1 VAGTCCGDEGILT
14 PAGFCCSSINV
25 TDPVTNATRRSHP
38 RLDRNGTCCASGRLN
53 ACGVCDGVRTAVV
66 AASGECC
73 VGGVLDA
80 GGLCCVSGVL
90 DAFGVC
96 DGTDSTGTQVRGL
109 ALVAVLCPFPSR
121 DCVWQRGSV
130 KIRVRCVWSL
140 ALVLTGAPFPPSWQP
155 LFMLLD
161 SVSDILSPSQ
171 RNALFTIDFTRLL
184 AHSCVFLCVAVFC
197 TQLCLLMCR
206 RLCVCRCWM

>member
-1 VAGTCCGDEGILT
+1 MGVGGWAALWDYSSWEIRVFVFYIFFPSRACLRAVGIRGPVCVVVREYKHRMPSSMTCCGCPFARRSCEGPTDVAGTCCGDEGILT

-80 GGLCCVSGVL
+80 GGLCCVSDVL

-109 ALVAVLCPFPSR
+109 ALVAVLCPF
-121 DCVWQRGSV
+121 
-130 KIRVRCVWSL
+130 
-140 ALVLTGAPFPPSWQP
+140 FFFF
-155 LFMLLD
+155 LFHRFH
-161 SVSDILSPSQ
+161 SIS
-171 RNALFTIDFTRLL
+171 FTR
-184 AHSCVFLCVAVFC
+184 A
-197 TQLCLLMCR
+197 QGIPK
-206 RLCVCRCWM
+206 

>member
-1 VAGTCCGDEGILT
+1 MAGACCGDEGILT

-25 TDPVTNATRRSHP
+25 TDPVTNTTRRSHP

-53 ACGVCDGVRTAVV
+53 ACGVCDGARTAVV

-121 DCVWQRGSV
+121 DCVWQSGSV

-140 ALVLTGAPFPPSWQP
+140 ALVLTGAPFPPSWQH
-155 LFMLLD
+155 MLLD

-171 RNALFTIDFTRLL
+171 SDALFTIVVSALRMSSMTLPDCLHT
-184 AHSCVFLCVAVFC
+184 
-197 TQLCLLMCR
+197 LCLLMCR
-206 RLCVCRCWM
+206 RLCVCAQLRCLM